1 MTNVCAIKWT
11 CLTITQ
17 HLYIFL
23 LVSWTRYDQCLCC
36 LMDMLNYYSTL
47 VPWFHRQDMINVCAI
62 SWTCFIIPLLYIFP
76 QKAVHLDP
84 WRPTASQRG
93 AVLIFLRKPMAT
105 YDFSGRAD
113 PWVQSLLEG
122 GPRTPIAPGFNCIS
136 RGIRTSISKEI
147 CGHLWFSRGAIG
159 FNSFLKGVFTS
170 ISKDFPGGGADPW
183 VQCLLKGVRTSIL
196 KEPIATC
203 DFPGRG

>member
-23 LVSWTRYDQCLCC
+23 LVSRTRYDQCLCC

-62 SWTCFIIPLLYIFP
+62 SWTCFIIPLLYIFL

-122 GPRTPIAPGFNCIS
+122 GPRTPIA
-136 RGIRTSISKEI
+136 
-147 CGHLWFSRGAIG
+147 
-159 FNSFLKGVFTS
+159 
-170 ISKDFPGGGADPW
+170 
-183 VQCLLKGVRTSIL
+183 
-196 KEPIATC
+196 TC
-203 DFPGRG
+203 DFPGAGGPLGSIASRGGSELAFLRKHVATCVFPGGALGSIAS